1 MADDETP
8 AETSEPTPE
17 ETPEET
23 PAPAPEAFDVSVYT
37 SQIAAHEA
45 TIAELTARAAQLEID
60 LAVSKA
66 ANYDL
71 LLNMPADLDANPV
84 APQSVGSEDNVPDID
99 DLFEDKD

>member
-1 MADDETP
+1 MADNENPETP
-8 AETSEPTPE
+8 AEDETPDPATPE
-17 ETPEET
+17 AAP
-23 PAPAPEAFDVSVYT
+23 PAEPPVDVSVYT

-45 TIAELTARAAQLEID
+45 TIAELTARTAQLEID

-71 LLNMPADLDANPV
+71 LLNMPADIDANPV
-84 APQSVGSEDNVPDID
+84 APDSVGNEGNVDID